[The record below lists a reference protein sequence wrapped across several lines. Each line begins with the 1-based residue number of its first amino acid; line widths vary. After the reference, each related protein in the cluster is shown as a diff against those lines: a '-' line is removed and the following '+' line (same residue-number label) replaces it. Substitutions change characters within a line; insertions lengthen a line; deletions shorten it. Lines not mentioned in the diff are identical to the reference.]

1 MNLNFTYVRW
11 EVSKW
16 MMFAMILI
24 FSLLCL
30 MNTNTYGGD
39 LKRSI
44 KYNDESLLRKVEVTG
59 IVKDAIGDPIIGATV
74 LEKGTGNGA
83 VTDMDGKYQLIV
95 EDNAVLVFSS
105 IGYSKQEVEV
115 GNKTIIDVV
124 LDTELTD
131 LEEMVVVGY
140 GEVKKKDLTGSVG
153 VVEGKDIASR
163 QTTQISQALQG
174 AVSGVM
180 VTRNNSGP
188 GATSTIRV
196 RGITTIGDNEPLI
209 IMDGVPIRNIND
221 VNPNDVESIS
231 VLKDA
236 ASASIYGSRAAAGV
250 ILITTKRAKE
260 GSSQLTYNYEFGI
273 DKPTKLPG
281 FVSAQR
287 YLEMANELRWNDSGN
302 GDNEYPTYSQEMVEN
317 YYQLNADNP
326 DLYPITDWTDLIFN
340 ASAPR
345 QSHDLQIS
353 AGMTNIKTNISF
365 GYDKI
370 DAIYDHRT
378 YERMTARINND
389 LTINQFI
396 SANVDLNY
404 KRTVAD
410 QPTLNPIGRA
420 RISAPIYAAL
430 WSDGRIAEGKQGANV
445 YAQLHEGG
453 FNDANYHLLGGRAA
467 LHITPMEGL
476 KISGVIAPQFGFDKA
491 KNFLKQIAWYQYDDP
506 TVFGGYIENHAST
519 DLNESRNDN
528 YQVTSQFL
536 INYSKSFGLNNF
548 NAVVGYENFYAF
560 AENLG
565 ASRLQYELSSFPY
578 LNIGPLD
585 YRGNSGSATENAYR
599 SYFGRLMYNY
609 DNKYLIQA
617 NVRTDGSS
625 RFHEDYRWGTFPS
638 VSLGWVISQEDFLK
652 NSAALSFMKLRASY
666 GSLGNERIGNYPY
679 QSTLSFSNALFYE
692 GNSIVSATTAAQ
704 VDYALQDISWE
715 TTKSYNIG
723 LDLGFLQDRLTAAV
737 DVYQKTTND
746 MLLELYI
753 PLNTG
758 FESPQQNAG
767 DMNTK
772 GWELELGWRDT
783 KGEFSYSVSA
793 NLSDSKS
800 VMGNLS
806 GTEFLGDQ
814 IKIEGSEFNEWYGYQ
829 SDGLFQTQEEVD
841 NSATI
846 SSSTK
851 PGDVKYRDISGPN
864 GVPDG
869 NISPEYDRVPL
880 GGSLPRYLYGGII
893 KMDYKGIDFSAA
905 FQGIGKQNSR
915 VLQRMVEPL
924 PENWGNIPAIYE
936 ESYWSLYNSDAEN
949 LSAKYPRLSRNN
961 LSNNYAMSNFW
972 MFNGS
977 YFRLKNVTLG
987 YSLPKTFTEKI
998 KINRLRVYGSASDL
1012 FSIDKFP
1019 DGWDPESA
1027 LGDYIT
1033 TTYLLGLS
1041 VTF

>member
-1 MNLNFTYVRW
+1 MRQNFTQVHWRW
-11 EVSKW
+11 RKR
-16 MMFAMILI
+16 MKLAFILTFLMTSFI
-24 FSLLCL
+24 FKNSFGNSSSYSNHSLNSFLF
-30 MNTNTYGGD
+30 
-39 LKRSI
+39 K
-44 KYNDESLLRKVEVTG
+44 KVEISG
-59 IVKDAIGDPIIGATV
+59 LVKDSFGEPIIGATV
-74 LEKGTGNGA
+74 LEKGTSNGA
-83 VTDMDGKYQLIV
+83 VTDIDGKYQLTV

-105 IGYSKQEVEV
+105 IGYTKQEVEV
-115 GNKTIIDVV
+115 GNSSTINIV
-124 LDTELTD
+124 LETELTD

-153 VVEGKDIASR
+153 VVEGKDLANR

-174 AVSGVM
+174 AVAGVM

-209 IMDGVPIRNIND
+209 IMDGVPIRSIND

-250 ILITTKRAKE
+250 ILITTKRAEE
-260 GSSQLTYNYEFGI
+260 GKSQLTYNYEFGI
-273 DKPTKLPG
+273 DRPTRLPA
-281 FVSAQR
+281 FVNAQR
-287 YLEMANELRWNDSGN
+287 YLEMANEMRWNDSGN
-302 GDNEYPTYSQEMVEN
+302 GDNEYPTYEKDLVDN
-317 YYQLNADNP
+317 YYQLNAENP
-326 DLYPITDWTDLIFN
+326 DLYPITDWTDLVFN
-340 ASAPR
+340 KNAPR
-345 QSHDLQIS
+345 QSHDLRIS
-353 AGMTNIKTNISF
+353 AGTKNIKTNISF

-378 YERMTARINND
+378 YERITARINND
-389 LTINQFI
+389 LSINNFI
-396 SANVDLNY
+396 TASVDLNY
-404 KRTVAD
+404 KRTISEE
-410 QPTLNPIGRA
+410 PTLNPIGRA

-445 YAQLHEGG
+445 YAELHEGG
-453 FNDANYHLLGGRAA
+453 FNNGNYNLLGGRAA
-467 LHITPMEGL
+467 LHITPLEGL
-476 KISGVIAPQFGFDKA
+476 KISGVIAPQFGFDKG
-491 KNFLKQIAWYQYDDP
+491 KNFSKQIAWYQYDAP

-519 DLNESRNDN
+519 DLSETRNDN

-536 INYSKSFGLNNF
+536 INYNKSFGDHNF
-548 NAVVGYENFYAF
+548 NAVLGYENFYAF
-560 AENLG
+560 VENLG
-565 ASRLQYELSSFPY
+565 ASRQQYELSSFPY

-585 YRGNSGSATENAYR
+585 YRGNSGGATENAYR

-609 DNKYLIQA
+609 DNKYLVQA

-625 RFHEDYRWGTFPS
+625 RFHKDHRWGTFPS
-638 VSLGWVISQEDFLK
+638 VSLGWVVSQEDFLV
-652 NSAALSFMKLRASY
+652 NSSALSFMKFRASY
-666 GSLGNERIGNYPY
+666 GALGNERIGNYPY
-679 QSTLSFSNALFYE
+679 QSTLNFSNTLFYE
-692 GNSIVSATTAAQ
+692 GNSIVSANTAAQ

-737 DVYQKTTND
+737 DVYKKTTKD

-753 PLNTG
+753 PLNIG

-783 KGEFSYSVSA
+783 KGEFNYSISA

-814 IKIEGSEFNEWYGYQ
+814 IKIEGNEFNEWYGYQ
-829 SDGLFQTQEEVD
+829 SEGIFQTQEEVD

-846 SSSTK
+846 SSATK
-851 PGDVKYRDISGPN
+851 PGDVKYVDISGPN

-869 NISPEYDRVPL
+869 SISPEYDRVLL

-893 KMDYKGIDFSAA
+893 KMDFRGIDFSAA
-905 FQGIGKQNSR
+905 FQGVGKQNSR
-915 VLQRMVEPL
+915 TAQRMVEPL

-936 ESYWSLYNSDAEN
+936 ESYWSLYNTTQQNQVAR
-949 LSAKYPRLSRNN
+949 YPRLSRNS
-961 LSNNYAMSNFW
+961 LSNNYTMSDFW

-987 YSLPKTFTEKI
+987 YSLPKSFTEKI

-1027 LGDYIT
+1027 LGNYIT
-1033 TTYLLGLS
+1033 TSYLLGLS